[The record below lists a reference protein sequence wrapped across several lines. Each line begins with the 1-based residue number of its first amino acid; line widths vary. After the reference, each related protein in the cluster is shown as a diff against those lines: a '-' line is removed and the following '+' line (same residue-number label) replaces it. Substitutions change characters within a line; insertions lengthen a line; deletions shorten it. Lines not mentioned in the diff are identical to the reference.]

1 MEVVGY
7 NRTPKAIPGVTLVSM
22 QELAQRAD
30 VLALALAAAPDTIGL
45 ISADYLAS
53 CLSGV
58 ILTNVGRGDLIDQ
71 AALVAALESGQ
82 VSGYGADVLTD
93 CSPSNPLLNRDNVL
107 LTPHSAFYTAN
118 SLSNAGEIITANVE
132 AWAAGHPI
140 NVVNA

>member
-1 MEVVGY
+1 
-7 NRTPKAIPGVTLVSM
+7 
-22 QELAQRAD
+22 
-30 VLALALAAAPDTIGL
+30 
-45 ISADYLAS
+45 
-53 CLSGV
+53 LSGV